1 MFSILCFSQI
11 AKSKQPNIILKLVS
25 AKLEPSGMAGY
36 KIGYT
41 VDEDNL
47 ILKLIIDTKA
57 YYVLRGRAYWVDLVT
72 TGLFDKCRTWMSL
85 QNRFEKKILP
95 NIMNPNYTI
104 SEEEKH
110 KLVLA
115 WQQSADDF
123 RDSGGSD
130 DDDDDDDDT
139 DIDEDN

>member
-1 MFSILCFSQI
+1 
-11 AKSKQPNIILKLVS
+11 
-25 AKLEPSGMAGY
+25 MAGY

-47 ILKLIIDTKA
+47 VLKLIISTKA
-57 YYVLRGRAYWVDLVT
+57 QYVLRGRAYWVDLVT
-72 TGLFDKCRTWMSL
+72 TGLFDKSRSWMSI

-104 SEEEKH
+104 PEEEKL

-115 WQQSADDF
+115 WKQSADDF
-123 RDSGGSD
+123 HDGD
-130 DDDDDDDDT
+130 DDDGEDDDDDDT
-139 DIDEDN
+139 DIDEDNKFKPTAYSTFKKTEDSN